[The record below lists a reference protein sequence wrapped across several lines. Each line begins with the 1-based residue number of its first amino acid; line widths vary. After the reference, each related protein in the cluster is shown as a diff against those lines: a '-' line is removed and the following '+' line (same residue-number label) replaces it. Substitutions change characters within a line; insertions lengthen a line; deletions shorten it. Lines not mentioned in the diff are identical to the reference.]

1 LRTYPS
7 LSSLSLP
14 TPVLI
19 MSQLDDLHNIDLTRR
34 ALDATRIHFVPA
46 SQTSTIQQINVNET
60 ETQVIQEY
68 KEKQNIPAAQDK
80 ASKTIYVSHFILHQT
95 PLDSKN
101 LFSGWLRT

>member
-1 LRTYPS
+1 
-7 LSSLSLP
+7 
-14 TPVLI
+14 
-19 MSQLDDLHNIDLTRR
+19 MSQLDDFHNIDLTQE

-46 SQTSTIQQINVNET
+46 SQTSTTQQINVNET

-68 KEKQNIPAAQDK
+68 KEKQNVPAAQD

-101 LFSGWLRT
+101 FSLGWLRT